1 MTAVGSTNIDAP
13 KLDTENMKQL
23 VISLSTMT
31 RMKVDWCE
39 KCLSQSGW
47 NLQSAFDSFNIANAE
62 GKIPTDAFQ

>member
-1 MTAVGSTNIDAP
+1 MTAIGSTTIEAP

-31 RMKVDWCE
+31 RMNVDWCE

-62 GKIPTDAFQ
+62 GNIPTDAFQ